1 MLISTCG
8 VPHREIRES
17 SDAMTRVRRALGA
30 WGERTAEAYLGRGGV
45 TVIDRNWRTRDG
57 EIDLIALDGDT
68 VVFCEVKTRR
78 TTAFGS
84 GIEGVTARKSQRLR
98 RLAAAWLADHGST
111 SRRVR
116 FDVVSVTPVRRGE
129 PRIDHVKGAF

>member
-1 MLISTCG
+1 
-8 VPHREIRES
+8 
-17 SDAMTRVRRALGA
+17 
-30 WGERTAEAYLGRGGV
+30 V

-78 TTAFGS
+78 STAFGS
-84 GIEGVTARKSQRLR
+84 GIEGVTTRKSQRLR
-98 RLAAAWLADHGST
+98 RLAAAWLADHGSP